1 MGLPGKL
8 LAEGE
13 RPLLVLHPHA
23 RRLARAAVVLLVL
36 VPVASYA
43 TASVPAGPAR
53 PTLRLVLATIAALVA
68 LRFVVRPF
76 VVWWNTI
83 YVLTDERIFERQGV
97 VRRQGHDLPLRGV
110 TDVVVSQRFTER
122 LLGCGTLSVTT
133 EGGSGFTVRDVP
145 AVSLVQTS
153 LMAV

>member
-13 RPLLVLHPHA
+13 RPLLVLHPHV

-43 TASVPAGPAR
+43 TAAVPAGPPR
-53 PTLRLVLATIAALVA
+53 PTLRLVLAAAAVLLA

-76 VVWWNTI
+76 VVWWNTV

-110 TDVVVSQRFTER
+110 TDVVVVAALHRAAARLRHAEGHDRGRQRVHR
-122 LLGCGTLSVTT
+122 ARRARR
-133 EGGSGFTVRDVP
+133 GSRAG
-145 AVSLVQTS
+145 A
-153 LMAV
+153 AC

>member
-36 VPVASYA
+36 VPAASYA

-53 PTLRLVLATIAALVA
+53 PTLRLVLVAIAVLLA
-68 LRFVVRPF
+68 LRFVLRPF
-76 VVWWNTI
+76 VLWWNTI
-83 YVLTDERIFERQGV
+83 YVVTDERIFERQGV

-122 LLGCGTLSVTT
+122 LLGSGTPSVTT
-133 EGGSGFTVRDVP
+133 EGGSDFTAPHRP
-145 AVSLVQTS
+145 PRGPRP
-153 LMAV
+153 